1 MLNLPFLFSQ
11 RFKVIFSVFCNHM
24 KGNTFAKVTGAIGF
38 IILVTY
44 NFPVKINCGYFI
56 FQLFLFSKKKE
67 NYFIL

>member
-1 MLNLPFLFSQ
+1 
-11 RFKVIFSVFCNHM
+11 M